1 MSPRLQLACFAVD
14 FAAAFVLAAVGCQS
28 SWVSLVQR
36 EIAVAVA
43 SSECWPTGPV
53 EFDPMV

>member
-1 MSPRLQLACFAVD
+1 MLPRLQLACLAVD
-14 FAAAFVLAAVGCQS
+14 FAAAFVPVAVGCQS
-28 SWVSLVQR
+28 SWVSLVPR

-53 EFDPMV
+53 EFGPMV